1 MEQLRMEFHGD
12 EVKNYPLPEG
22 FTIEYY
28 SGKPEQ
34 EEDWINIC
42 KSGVELLTDDP
53 HRDFHDYI
61 LFMDGV
67 KAENDLIFIVSPEG
81 ERAATI
87 TFFICPEDNKGLL
100 HMVCCSEKFRGKGI
114 GNAMTSYAMSQ
125 LLSRGAHTLKLKT
138 DDFRI
143 PAICSY
149 LRFGFQPV
157 LEGEGMKE
165 RWEKIFDVIG
175 KGEKK

>member
-1 MEQLRMEFHGD
+1 MKQLRMEFHGSD
-12 EVKNYPLPEG
+12 VKDFSLPEG
-22 FTIEYY
+22 FSIEYY

-42 KSGVELLTDDP
+42 KSGEKLLSDDP
-53 HRDFHDYI
+53 HRDFHDDV
-61 LFMDGV
+61 LFLDGV
-67 KAENDLIFIVSPEG
+67 KAETDLIFIVSPEG

-100 HMVCCSEKFRGKGI
+100 HMVCCKEKFRGKGI

-125 LLSRGAHTLKLKT
+125 LLSRGARTIGLTT

-143 PAICSY
+143 PAIRSY
-149 LRFGFQPV
+149 LRFGFLPV

-165 RWEKIFDVIG
+165 RWDRIFEVIG
-175 KGEKK
+175 KEKNK